1 MSAFTLPTGW
11 KMTTRTRKSGK
22 TAGRIDKYYYSP
34 EGKRYRSM
42 KQVKLV
48 VEALPPPPPTDRVWF
63 RDPAT
68 RRLVRVSAPKSVH
81 EIDLGPEIE
90 EVFIKQSIRSL
101 PRWGLL
107 RAFVFSAV
115 SLAFCTLSVI

>member
-1 MSAFTLPTGW
+1 
-11 KMTTRTRKSGK
+11 MTTRTRKSGK

-34 EGKRYRSM
+34 TGKRYRSI
-42 KQVKLV
+42 KQVKLL
-48 VEALPPPPPTDRVWF
+48 VETLPPPERVWY
-63 RDPAT
+63 RDPDT
-68 RRLVRVSAPKSVH
+68 RRLVRVKSVH

-90 EVFIKQSIRSL
+90 EVFIKQSL

-107 RAFVFSAV
+107 RACVYSVV

>member
-1 MSAFTLPTGW
+1 MSAFTLPSGW

-34 EGKRYRSM
+34 EGKRFRSM

-48 VEALPPPPPTDRVWF
+48 LEAFPPPPPPNSVWF
-63 RDPAT
+63 REPTT
-68 RRLVRVSAPKSVH
+68 RRLVRVSAPKSVQ
-81 EIDLGPEIE
+81 ETDLGPDIE
-90 EVFIKQSIRSL
+90 EIFNNQSIL
-101 PRWGLL
+101 PWGLL
-107 RAFVFSAV
+107 RASVFSVV

>member
-11 KMTTRTRKSGK
+11 KMTTRTRKTGK

-48 VEALPPPPPTDRVWF
+48 LEALPPPNCVWY

-68 RRLVRVSAPKSVH
+68 KRLVRVSAPKSVQ
-81 EIDLGPEIE
+81 EFDLGPEVV
-90 EVFIKQSIRSL
+90 EVFKKQSISNL
-101 PRWGLL
+101 PQWGLL
-107 RAFVFSAV
+107 RACVFSVV
-115 SLAFCTLSVI
+115 SLAFCTLGVI

>member
-11 KMTTRTRKSGK
+11 KITTRTRKSGK

-34 EGKRYRSM
+34 SGKRYRSI

-68 RRLVRVSAPKSVH
+68 HRLVRVSALKSVQ

-90 EVFIKQSIRSL
+90 EVFIKQSIRNL

-107 RAFVFSAV
+107 RACVFSVV
-115 SLAFCTLSVI
+115 SLAFCTLAVI